1 MQRTRFYMVRMAEY
15 PRRADVL
22 NLTELASAS
31 GVHPDL
37 LRRFVHLGLLD
48 PIDDTGLE
56 ELFFEASAVYV
67 VRKILRLRRDLGIN
81 YAGIGVVLE
90 LMNRVEQ
97 LEARVRQLERQL
109 WG

>member
-1 MQRTRFYMVRMAEY
+1 
-15 PRRADVL
+15 
-22 NLTELASAS
+22 
-31 GVHPDL
+31 
-37 LRRFVHLGLLD
+37 
-48 PIDDTGLE
+48 LE

>member
-1 MQRTRFYMVRMAEY
+1 MQESRFYMIRITDV
-15 PRRADVL
+15 PRYGGALSLMD
-22 NLTELASAS
+22 LAGET
-31 GVHPDL
+31 GVHPEL
-37 LRRFVHLGLLD
+37 IRRFVHLGLVDPLD
-48 PIDDTGLE
+48 EAHRE
-56 ELFFEASAVYV
+56 ELFFEPSAVHV

-90 LMNRVEQ
+90 LMHRVEQ